1 LGRLDGIALLIPDI
15 WLFFYFYIRKEAVLS
30 SQIEGT
36 QSTLSD
42 LLLFESKEM
51 PGLPVDDVLEVSNY
65 VAALSHGL
73 ERIKEGFPLSLRL
86 IKEIH
91 GILLAKGRGS
101 EKGPGEFRRSQNWV
115 GGTRPGNAE
124 FVPAPP
130 TLIGLMGDLELFLH
144 DKPVRTPV
152 LLKAAIAHVQFET
165 IHPFQ
170 DGNGR
175 MGRLLVSLLLCNE
188 GALGQPLLYL
198 SLYLKRRRTTYFD
211 LLQEVRLEGDWERW
225 LRFFLEGVIET
236 ADQSVDTAKKIL
248 SLFDEDRR
256 KIEGLGGSAGSAL
269 RVHHLLQKKVVTS
282 IPAATQDLKL
292 TQPTVAHALDEMRK
306 LGIVQEITGN
316 RRGRVFSYG
325 NFMRILSEGTELPSK
340 GAVDAEPDRGQTM
353 AEPDSEEPLREG
365 SATHPQRAGRKPSPS
380 RRRRAH

>member
-1 LGRLDGIALLIPDI
+1 
-15 WLFFYFYIRKEAVLS
+15 
-30 SQIEGT
+30 
-36 QSTLSD
+36 
-42 LLLFESKEM
+42 
-51 PGLPVDDVLEVSNY
+51 
-65 VAALSHGL
+65 
-73 ERIKEGFPLSLRL
+73 
-86 IKEIH
+86 
-91 GILLAKGRGS
+91 
-101 EKGPGEFRRSQNWV
+101 
-115 GGTRPGNAE
+115 
-124 FVPAPP
+124 
-130 TLIGLMGDLELFLH
+130 MGDLELFLH

-365 SATHPQRAGRKPSPS
+365 SATHPQRAGSKPSPS